1 MPGDQGAIP
10 LITQL
15 RPGASF
21 LGTWYDFPNRTAPPF
36 LLFWYPVLPPL
47 QSAVKSLGQQ
57 GLVSFLFKR
66 LQGERSRENLP
77 VISKAREGVSQVG
90 KWVTSMEQEEGGHP
104 EQAGRT
110 QWG

>member
-1 MPGDQGAIP
+1 M
-10 LITQL
+10 ITQL
-15 RPGASF
+15 RPGTSF
-21 LGTWYDFPNRTAPPF
+21 LATWYDFPNSTAPPF

-47 QSAVKSLGQQ
+47 QSAVKSLRQQ

-66 LQGERSRENLP
+66 LQGERSGGNLP
-77 VISKAREGVSQVG
+77 VISKAREGVSQVE
-90 KWVTSMEQEEGGHP
+90 KWVTSMEQEEGGRP